1 MKEPS
6 EENKIY
12 WHERDLGRKF
22 KKIRNLN
29 LDVTVILVSFYNEL
43 FDFIVEIHKKY

>member
-6 EENKIY
+6 KGNKND
-12 WHERDLGRKF
+12 WHERDLRKNL
-22 KKIRNLN
+22 KKIRNPN
-29 LDVTVILVSFYNEL
+29 LDVTVILVSFYKEL